1 MKKHRVKK
9 HGVVEKIIPP
19 PHPTMPEKAQISID
33 GCDHLYQ
40 EIRIDN
46 TLETENGQKV
56 KLKEEAPVDVVIEA
70 DPEATV
76 PEKKNGDVRRDGAA
90 EAKAGKVRTEN

>member
-1 MKKHRVKK
+1 MKKPKVKK
-9 HGVVEKIIPP
+9 RGVVEKIIPP
-19 PHPTMPEKAQISID
+19 PHPSLPEKAQIAVD

-46 TLETENGQKV
+46 TLETEDGRKV

-76 PEKKNGDVRRDGAA
+76 PQEENGTSRTDESVRQ
-90 EAKAGKVRTEN
+90 AKRHRS